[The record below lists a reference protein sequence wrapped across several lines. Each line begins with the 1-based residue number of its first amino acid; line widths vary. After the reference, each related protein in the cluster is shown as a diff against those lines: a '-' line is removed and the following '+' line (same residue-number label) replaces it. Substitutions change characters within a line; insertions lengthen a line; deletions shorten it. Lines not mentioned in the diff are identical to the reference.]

1 MEDITQITIQLIGS
15 EVCQNSVSL
24 PADIFFTEKNL
35 VEILILSKKHGLAH
49 IVASA
54 LLKKGLLN
62 NSPQKDLFLKELY
75 SAVYSQEK
83 IKAVFDRVCLL
94 LEENEVEFIP
104 LKGAV
109 IRELYPQPWMRSSCD
124 IDILIKEENI
134 KTTVD
139 FLVESAGFQLK
150 SESNHDVVLISKEGI
165 CLELHFK
172 LIGNEKS
179 SLYSNILKNVWK
191 SAEPVCK
198 GSFRYKFSDDIFY
211 YYHIL
216 HMAKHFKIGGC
227 GLRPFV
233 DLWLINHSEKYDLSK
248 SCSMLKNS
256 KVADFEYY
264 AKKLSEVWFSGKEHD
279 DVTLAMQN
287 FVVDGGTF
295 GSEKTRAFANR
306 SREGGK
312 FRYLLSRIFVP
323 YSYLKSEYE
332 IIEKYPFLTPICEI
346 CRICS
351 ILFGKKKKLKKKQ
364 FESLK
369 GTLSN
374 DSYDNELFKILGL

>member
-24 PADIFFTEKNL
+24 PADVFFTEKNL
-35 VEILILSKKHGLAH
+35 VEVLILSKKHGLAH

-124 IDILIKEENI
+124 IDILIKEEKL
-134 KTTVD
+134 KTTAD

-150 SESNHDVVLISKEGI
+150 SESKHDVVLISKEGI
-165 CLELHFK
+165 CIELHFK

-198 GSFRYKFSDDIFY
+198 GSFRYKFSDSIFY

-248 SCSMLKNS
+248 ACSILKNS

-279 DVTLAMQN
+279 NVTLAMQN

-295 GSEKTRAFANR
+295 GSEKTRAFAN
-306 SREGGK
+306 STREGGS

-332 IIEKYPFLTPICEI
+332 ILEKYPFLTPICEI

-364 FESLK
+364 FKNLK
-369 GTLSN
+369 GTSGN
-374 DSYDNELFKILGL
+374 DSYGNELFKILGL